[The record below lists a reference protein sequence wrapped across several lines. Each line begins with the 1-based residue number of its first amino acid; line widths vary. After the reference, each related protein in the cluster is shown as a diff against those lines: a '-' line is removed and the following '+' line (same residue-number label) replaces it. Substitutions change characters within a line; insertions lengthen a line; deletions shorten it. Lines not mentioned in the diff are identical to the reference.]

1 MNSPTLSRLLDAAQA
16 ARKGNSKQALILLS
30 QALNNEGAQRD
41 LTTLNKLQEAAKDN
55 SDKIKYDK
63 DAPQWLKDKIKRT
76 SKDDSIDKKD
86 APDWLKDK
94 IKRTSKDDDKKK
106 VKAQRLDK
114 IVAASKPRN
123 RKGDYIQIW
132 DSISKTELHGKIL
145 ANPKR
150 DKEYDDI
157 WSVKF
162 QLEDDPD
169 DAEGIAH
176 WHNGEW
182 VLFQIN

>member
-1 MNSPTLSRLLDAAQA
+1 MNSPTLSRLLDAAQEA
-16 ARKGNSKQALILLS
+16 QKGNSKQALIMLS
-30 QALNNEGAQRD
+30 QALDGENAQQD
-41 LTTLNKLQEAAKDN
+41 LAALNKLQEAAKDN

-86 APDWLKDK
+86 APEWLKDK
-94 IKRTSKDDDKKK
+94 IKRTSK

-114 IVAASKPRN
+114 VTVVASKPRN

-150 DKEYDDI
+150 NKEYDGV
-157 WSVKF
+157 WSVEF

-182 VLFQIN
+182 VLFQL